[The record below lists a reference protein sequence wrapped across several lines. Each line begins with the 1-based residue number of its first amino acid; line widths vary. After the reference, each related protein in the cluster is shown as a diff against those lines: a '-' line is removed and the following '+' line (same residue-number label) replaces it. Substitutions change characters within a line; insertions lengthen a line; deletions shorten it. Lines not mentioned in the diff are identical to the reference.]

1 MRTWLLRVKF
11 WIPKYLHMNLQVV
24 ELTAPSASLQMTPSW
39 VVQMIQQKN
48 RWHPEEPLGLERWVY
63 TNLRKFKKAK
73 CKVMQPGWGNS
84 KCQYRLGGWVDW
96 EPQSRDGLGGVGWWK
111 KKKNQASASNTSLQP
126 RKQIISWAAWKRSVA
141 SRLRDAI
148 LSLCSALARLHIQPC
163 IQLWGHEHKKDTEHL
178 VGLEEGWS
186 TPAMKAGWGS

>member
-111 KKKNQASASNTSLQP
+111 KKKSSISQQHKLAAQKTNHILGCMKKKCGQQAEGGNSLALLSPCKTPHTALHSAVGP
-126 RKQIISWAAWKRSVA
+126 WA
-141 SRLRDAI
+141 
-148 LSLCSALARLHIQPC
+148 
-163 IQLWGHEHKKDTEHL
+163 
-178 VGLEEGWS
+178 
-186 TPAMKAGWGS
+186 

>member
-63 TNLRKFKKAK
+63 TNLMKFKKAK

-84 KCQYRLGGWVDW
+84 KCQYRLEDEWIESHRAEMDLGVLVD
-96 EPQSRDGLGGVGWWK
+96 EK
-111 KKKNQASASNTSLQP
+111 KKSSISQQHKLAAQKTNHILGCMKKKCGQQAEGGNSLALLSPCKTPHTALHSAVGP
-126 RKQIISWAAWKRSVA
+126 WA
-141 SRLRDAI
+141 
-148 LSLCSALARLHIQPC
+148 
-163 IQLWGHEHKKDTEHL
+163 
-178 VGLEEGWS
+178 
-186 TPAMKAGWGS
+186 